1 MELLKENTSRKVDSL
16 GRVSIPK
23 SMRDRLDI
31 NEGDEVEFYLLNA
44 DNGEQFVCLTNHKPG
59 ANKYENAV
67 KVLEELGLDIPKELE
82 NWSFGKQSSLRSK
95 VCSRTLKERN
105 LPSSKLRILSFTTA
119 RRYHFPWDCLMK

>member
-44 DNGEQFVCLTNHKPG
+44 DKGEQFVCLTNQKPG

-82 NWSFGKQSSLRSK
+82 NK
-95 VCSRTLKERN
+95 
-105 LPSSKLRILSFTTA
+105 I
-119 RRYHFPWDCLMK
+119 

>member
-44 DNGEQFVCLTNHKPG
+44 DNGEQFVCLTNHRPG

-82 NWSFGKQSSLRSK
+82 NK
-95 VCSRTLKERN
+95 
-105 LPSSKLRILSFTTA
+105 I
-119 RRYHFPWDCLMK
+119 

>member
-44 DNGEQFVCLTNHKPG
+44 DNGEQVVCLTNHKPG

-82 NWSFGKQSSLRSK
+82 NK
-95 VCSRTLKERN
+95 
-105 LPSSKLRILSFTTA
+105 I
-119 RRYHFPWDCLMK
+119 

>member
-44 DNGEQFVCLTNHKPG
+44 DNGEQFVCLTNHRPG
-59 ANKYENAV
+59 TNKYENAI
-67 KVLEELGLDIPKELE
+67 KVLTELGLDIPEEL
-82 NWSFGKQSSLRSK
+82 GCK
-95 VCSRTLKERN
+95 
-105 LPSSKLRILSFTTA
+105 I
-119 RRYHFPWDCLMK
+119 